1 MLINEID
8 KLLEQNEVARDSSD
22 IRTNKDAVEV
32 LLLKFSGDHRLC
44 CLTKVNQTMA
54 CEITKSI

>member
-1 MLINEID
+1 MLMNDID
-8 KLLEQNEVARDSSD
+8 KLLEKNEVARDGSD

-54 CEITKSI
+54 CVITKNI